1 MKKNLPV
8 TQNER
13 VLAEG
18 TELVSATDTKGRI
31 THANPA
37 FVEISGFAE
46 DELVG
51 SNHNIVRHPDMPP
64 AAFQNLWDTLKRGR
78 PWMGVVKNRCKS
90 GDHYWV
96 DAFVTPSLDGDD
108 IVGYESVRVAPQRAT
123 VARAEALYKTLS
135 GGNRPR
141 FRLPTLSLAQRLSA
155 GFALTSGLA
164 IFGAAATMSLP
175 LAGATLAWLG
185 SSVSGAAVV
194 YGLLRGL
201 RDAAQAAREVSDNP
215 AMQYVYTGRRDEVGN
230 LTFAI
235 QTLRAQLRT
244 VLGRIRESACKVTR
258 ESADLNRIVAEMA
271 GNMDLQRREVDM
283 VATAMEEMSSSIRD
297 VAQNAANASS
307 STEQTRDRA
316 SAGQV
321 AVDCAIANTRR
332 MADGISRATQ
342 TIASLQDDS
351 EAIGAVLGV
360 IRDIADQTNLLAL
373 NAAIEAARAGDQGRG
388 FAVVADEVR
397 KLASR
402 TQDSTAEIQA
412 MIERLQTSAGNAVQ
426 AMGSSCDQV
435 EESVR
440 SAQQVSEH
448 LQQICVQ
455 VASLDDM
462 GRSIA
467 TAAEQQS
474 SVSQEISR
482 NIHRIG
488 ETAAAL
494 ADGSRSTR
502 EVGEHVSRQAADL
515 ESLIRRFRA

>member
-1 MKKNLPV
+1 MREPY
-8 TQNER
+8 
-13 VLAEG
+13 A
-18 TELVSATDTKGRI
+18 
-31 THANPA
+31 
-37 FVEISGFAE
+37 
-46 DELVG
+46 
-51 SNHNIVRHPDMPP
+51 PP
-64 AAFQNLWDTLKRGR
+64 AAI
-78 PWMGVVKNRCKS
+78 
-90 GDHYWV
+90 
-96 DAFVTPSLDGDD
+96 DGDD
-108 IVGYESVRVAPQRAT
+108 VILHAVIVQ
-123 VARAEALYKTLS
+123 
-135 GGNRPR
+135 
-141 FRLPTLSLAQRLSA
+141 
-155 GFALTSGLA
+155 
-164 IFGAAATMSLP
+164 
-175 LAGATLAWLG
+175 
-185 SSVSGAAVV
+185 
-194 YGLLRGL
+194 
-201 RDAAQAAREVSDNP
+201 
-215 AMQYVYTGRRDEVGN
+215 
-230 LTFAI
+230 
-235 QTLRAQLRT
+235 
-244 VLGRIRESACKVTR
+244 VLGP
-258 ESADLNRIVAEMA
+258 
-271 GNMDLQRREVDM
+271 
-283 VATAMEEMSSSIRD
+283 
-297 VAQNAANASS
+297 
-307 STEQTRDRA
+307 
-316 SAGQV
+316 AGQV